1 MNSNGGIVKERYD
14 CRRKIMVDF
23 RDDELKKWLAE
34 EYEREIDEMEKVL
47 FPDGVLPDD
56 GETEEEAKA
65 AYQKLVARLK
75 ADGVYEEDEEEND
88 SKEADDHKADTNK
101 KIVYLPEKRHHKLAR
116 VAAVV
121 LVCAAGVFAAG
132 MTSQA
137 NRSYFIDSVKVWTG
151 NDTSIS
157 IDNDATSDEVER
169 DEQSAIDDIE
179 NQMGFDKIPKFM
191 YRPKNFKYKDYL
203 IHSNTGVA
211 LIEYWYGNSV
221 ITVYIS
227 DYSRTTKTTD
237 YVLDGKIIDS
247 IKVADESF
255 KIEILKIKDKQDK
268 EENYTAYWKTNTAF
282 YQISGKMEEKE
293 FINLI
298 KNIRF

>member
-1 MNSNGGIVKERYD
+1 ME
-14 CRRKIMVDF
+14 DF

-34 EYEREIDEMEKVL
+34 EYEKEIDEMEEVL
-47 FPDGVLPDD
+47 FPNGVLPDD

-65 AYQKLVARLK
+65 AYKKLVDRLK
-75 ADGVYEEDEEEND
+75 ADGVYEEDEPE
-88 SKEADDHKADTNK
+88 KV
-101 KIVYLPEKRHHKLAR
+101 KIVYLPEKKRHKAAK
-116 VAAVV
+116 VAAAV

-157 IDNDATSDEVER
+157 VDNDTMSDEVDR

-191 YRPKNFKYKDYL
+191 YRPRNFKYKNYL
-203 IHSNTGVA
+203 VDLNTGFA
-211 LIEYWYGNSV
+211 WMEYWYGKSI

-227 DYSRTTKTTD
+227 DYKNNSKTTD

-247 IKVADESF
+247 IVVRDESF
-255 KIEILKIKDKQDK
+255 KIEIRKIKDRQDQK
-268 EENYTAYWKTNTAF
+268 ENYVAYWKTDTAF
-282 YQISGKMEEKE
+282 YQVSGKMEEKE
-293 FINLI
+293 FIKLI
-298 KNIRF
+298 KNIYF

>member
-1 MNSNGGIVKERYD
+1 
-14 CRRKIMVDF
+14 MVDF

-157 IDNDATSDEVER
+157 VDNDTMSDEVDR

-191 YRPKNFKYKDYL
+191 YRPRNFKYKNYL
-203 IHSNTGVA
+203 VDLNTGFA
-211 LIEYWYGNSV
+211 WMEYWYGKSI

-227 DYSRTTKTTD
+227 DYKNSSKTTD

-247 IKVADESF
+247 IVVRDESF
-255 KIEILKIKDKQDK
+255 KIEIRKIKDRQDQK
-268 EENYTAYWKTNTAF
+268 ENYVAYWKTDTAF
-282 YQISGKMEEKE
+282 YQVSGKMEEKE
-293 FINLI
+293 FIKLI
-298 KNIRF
+298 KNIYF

>member
-1 MNSNGGIVKERYD
+1 
-14 CRRKIMVDF
+14 MVDF

-65 AYQKLVARLK
+65 AYQRLVARLK
-75 ADGVYEEDEEEND
+75 ADGVYEEDEENG
-88 SKEADDHKADTNK
+88 SKEADDHKADTK
-101 KIVYLPEKRHHKLAR
+101 EKIVYLPEKRHHKLAR

-137 NRSYFIDSVKVWTG
+137 NRSYFIDSVKIWTG

-157 IDNDATSDEVER
+157 IDNDATSDEVEM

>member
-1 MNSNGGIVKERYD
+1 
-14 CRRKIMVDF
+14 MVDF

-137 NRSYFIDSVKVWTG
+137 NRSYFIDSVKIWRG
-151 NDTSIS
+151 SDKGIS
-157 IDNDATSDEVER
+157 VDNDITSDETEK
-169 DEQSAIDDIE
+169 DEQSAINDIAE
-179 NQMGFDKIPKFM
+179 QMGFDKIPKFM
-191 YRPKNFKYKDYL
+191 YRPEKFKYKDYVVD
-203 IHSNTGVA
+203 SNTGFA
-211 LIEYWYGNSV
+211 LIEYWYGESV
-221 ITVYIS
+221 MTVYIS
-227 DYSRTTKTTD
+227 EYRGNSKTTD
-237 YVLDGKIIDS
+237 YVLDGQIVDS
-247 IKVADESF
+247 IKTKDENF
-255 KIEILKIKDKQDK
+255 EIEIRKIKDKQDQK
-268 EENYTAYWKTNTAF
+268 ENYVAYWKTDTAF
-282 YQISGKMEEKE
+282 YQISGKMKEKE
-293 FINLI
+293 FVKLI
-298 KNIRF
+298 QNIHF

>member
-1 MNSNGGIVKERYD
+1 
-14 CRRKIMVDF
+14 MVDF

-137 NRSYFIDSVKVWTG
+137 NRSYFIDSVKIWRGSDTG
-151 NDTSIS
+151 IS
-157 IDNDATSDEVER
+157 VDNDITSNETEK
-169 DEQSAIDDIE
+169 DEQSAINDIAE
-179 NQMGFDKIPKFM
+179 QMGFDKIPKFM
-191 YRPKNFKYKDYL
+191 YRPEKFKYKDYVVD
-203 IHSNTGVA
+203 SNTGFA
-211 LIEYWYGNSV
+211 LIEYWYGESV
-221 ITVYIS
+221 MTVYIS
-227 DYSRTTKTTD
+227 EYRGNSKTTD
-237 YVLDGKIIDS
+237 YVLDGQIVDS
-247 IKVADESF
+247 IKTKDENF
-255 KIEILKIKDKQDK
+255 EIEIRKIKDKQDQK
-268 EENYTAYWKTNTAF
+268 ENYVAYWKTDTAF
-282 YQISGKMEEKE
+282 YQISGKMKEKE
-293 FINLI
+293 FVKLI
-298 KNIRF
+298 QNIHF

>member
-1 MNSNGGIVKERYD
+1 ME
-14 CRRKIMVDF
+14 DF

-56 GETEEEAKA
+56 GETEEEAKE
-65 AYQKLVARLK
+65 AYQRLVARLK

-88 SKEADDHKADTNK
+88 SKKADDHKADTNK
-101 KIVYLPEKRHHKLAR
+101 KIVYLPEKKHHKLAR

-157 IDNDATSDEVER
+157 VDNDTMSDEVDR

-191 YRPKNFKYKDYL
+191 YRPRNFKYKNYL
-203 IHSNTGVA
+203 VDLNTGFA
-211 LIEYWYGNSV
+211 WMEYWYGKSI

-227 DYSRTTKTTD
+227 DYKNNSKTTD

-247 IKVADESF
+247 IVVRDESF
-255 KIEILKIKDKQDK
+255 KIEIRKIKDRQDQK
-268 EENYTAYWKTNTAF
+268 ENYVAYWKTDTAF
-282 YQISGKMEEKE
+282 YQVSGKMEEKE
-293 FINLI
+293 FIKLI
-298 KNIRF
+298 KNIYF

>member
-1 MNSNGGIVKERYD
+1 
-14 CRRKIMVDF
+14 MVDF

-56 GETEEEAKA
+56 GETEEEAKE
-65 AYQKLVARLK
+65 AYQRLVARLK

-88 SKEADDHKADTNK
+88 SKKADDHKADTNK
-101 KIVYLPEKRHHKLAR
+101 KIVYLPEKKHHKLAR

-157 IDNDATSDEVER
+157 VDNDTMSDEVDR

-191 YRPKNFKYKDYL
+191 YRPRNFKYKNYL
-203 IHSNTGVA
+203 VDLNTGFA
-211 LIEYWYGNSV
+211 WMEYWYGKSI

-227 DYSRTTKTTD
+227 DYKNNSKTTD

-247 IKVADESF
+247 IVVRDESF
-255 KIEILKIKDKQDK
+255 KIEIRKIKDRQDQK
-268 EENYTAYWKTNTAF
+268 ENYVAYWKTDTAF
-282 YQISGKMEEKE
+282 YQVSGKMEEKE
-293 FINLI
+293 FIKLI
-298 KNIRF
+298 KNIYF

>member
-1 MNSNGGIVKERYD
+1 
-14 CRRKIMVDF
+14 MVDF

-75 ADGVYEEDEEEND
+75 ADGVYEEDEENG
-88 SKEADDHKADTNK
+88 SKEADDHKADTK
-101 KIVYLPEKRHHKLAR
+101 EKIVYLPEKRHHKLAR

-157 IDNDATSDEVER
+157 VDNDTMSDEVDR

-191 YRPKNFKYKDYL
+191 YRPRNFKYKNYL
-203 IHSNTGVA
+203 VDLNTGFA
-211 LIEYWYGNSV
+211 WMEYWYGKSI

-227 DYSRTTKTTD
+227 DYKNSSKTTD

-247 IKVADESF
+247 IVVRDESF
-255 KIEILKIKDKQDK
+255 KIEIRKIKDRQDQK
-268 EENYTAYWKTNTAF
+268 ENYVAYWKTDTAF
-282 YQISGKMEEKE
+282 YQVSGKMEEKE
-293 FINLI
+293 FIKLI
-298 KNIRF
+298 KNIYF

>member
-1 MNSNGGIVKERYD
+1 
-14 CRRKIMVDF
+14 MVDF

-56 GETEEEAKA
+56 GETEEEAKE
-65 AYQKLVARLK
+65 AYQRLVARLK

-88 SKEADDHKADTNK
+88 SKKADDHKADTNK
-101 KIVYLPEKRHHKLAR
+101 KIVYLPEKKHHKLAR

-157 IDNDATSDEVER
+157 IDNDATSDEVEM

-179 NQMGFDKIPKFM
+179 NQMGFDKIPEFM
-191 YRPKNFKYKDYL
+191 YRPKGF
-203 IHSNTGVA
+203 
-211 LIEYWYGNSV
+211 
-221 ITVYIS
+221 
-227 DYSRTTKTTD
+227 
-237 YVLDGKIIDS
+237 IILF
-247 IKVADESF
+247 AH
-255 KIEILKIKDKQDK
+255 
-268 EENYTAYWKTNTAF
+268 
-282 YQISGKMEEKE
+282 
-293 FINLI
+293 
-298 KNIRF
+298 

>member
-1 MNSNGGIVKERYD
+1 
-14 CRRKIMVDF
+14 MVDF

-47 FPDGVLPDD
+47 FPDGILPDD

-65 AYQKLVARLK
+65 AYQRLVARLK

-88 SKEADDHKADTNK
+88 SKEADDHKADTK
-101 KIVYLPEKRHHKLAR
+101 EKIVYLPEKRHHKLAR

>member
-1 MNSNGGIVKERYD
+1 
-14 CRRKIMVDF
+14 MVDF

-47 FPDGVLPDD
+47 FPDGILPDD
-56 GETEEEAKA
+56 GETEEEAKE
-65 AYQKLVARLK
+65 AYQRLVARLK

-88 SKEADDHKADTNK
+88 SKEADDHKADTK
-101 KIVYLPEKRHHKLAR
+101 EKIVYLPEKRHHKLAR

-237 YVLDGKIIDS
+237 YVLNGKIIDS

>member
-75 ADGVYEEDEEEND
+75 ADGVYEEDEENG
-88 SKEADDHKADTNK
+88 SKEADDHKADTK
-101 KIVYLPEKRHHKLAR
+101 EKIVYLPEKRHHKLAR

-179 NQMGFDKIPKFM
+179 NQMGFDKIPEFM

-203 IHSNTGVA
+203 IDSNTGFA
-211 LIEYWYGNSV
+211 WMEYWYGNSI

-227 DYSRTTKTTD
+227 DYSRNTKTTD
-237 YVLDGKIIDS
+237 YVLDGKVIES
-247 IKVADESF
+247 IKIADESF

-268 EENYTAYWKTNTAF
+268 EENYTAYWKTNTTY
-282 YQISGKMEEKE
+282 YQVSGKMEERE
-293 FINLI
+293 FIKLI
-298 KNIRF
+298 KNICF

>member
-1 MNSNGGIVKERYD
+1 
-14 CRRKIMVDF
+14 MVDF

-47 FPDGVLPDD
+47 FPDGILPDD
-56 GETEEEAKA
+56 GETEEEAKE
-65 AYQKLVARLK
+65 AYQRLVARLK

-101 KIVYLPEKRHHKLAR
+101 KIVYLPEKKHHKLAR

-137 NRSYFIDSVKVWTG
+137 NRSYFIDSVKMWTG

-157 IDNDATSDEVER
+157 IDNDTTSDEADR
-169 DEQSAIDDIE
+169 DEQSAISDIE
-179 NQMGFDKIPKFM
+179 NQMGFDKIPRFL
-191 YRPKNFKYKDYL
+191 YRPENFKYKDYL
-203 IHSNTGVA
+203 IYSNTGVA
-211 LIEYWYGNSV
+211 LMEYCYGKSI

-227 DYSRTTKTTD
+227 DYRNNSKTTD
-237 YVLDGKIIDS
+237 YVLDGRIINS
-247 IKVADESF
+247 
-255 KIEILKIKDKQDK
+255 LKIKDEKFEIEIRKIKDK
-268 EENYTAYWKTNTAF
+268 HDKKENYIAYWKTDTAF
-282 YQISGKMEEKE
+282 YQISGNMEEKE
-293 FINLI
+293 FIKLI
-298 KNIRF
+298 ENIRF

>member
-75 ADGVYEEDEEEND
+75 ADGVYEEDEENG
-88 SKEADDHKADTNK
+88 SKEADDHKADTK
-101 KIVYLPEKRHHKLAR
+101 EKIVYLPEKRHHKLAR

-137 NRSYFIDSVKVWTG
+137 NRSYFIDSVKIWTG

-157 IDNDATSDEVER
+157 VDNDTMSDEVDR

-191 YRPKNFKYKDYL
+191 YRPRNFKYKNYL
-203 IHSNTGVA
+203 VDLNTGFA
-211 LIEYWYGNSV
+211 WMEYWYGKSI

-227 DYSRTTKTTD
+227 DYKNNSKTTD

-247 IKVADESF
+247 IVVRDESF
-255 KIEILKIKDKQDK
+255 KIEIRKIKDRQDQK
-268 EENYTAYWKTNTAF
+268 ENYVAYWKTDTAF
-282 YQISGKMEEKE
+282 YQVSGKMEEKE
-293 FINLI
+293 FIKLI
-298 KNIRF
+298 KNIYF

>member
-1 MNSNGGIVKERYD
+1 MTIKQIR
-14 CRRKIMVDF
+14 
-23 RDDELKKWLAE
+23 
-34 EYEREIDEMEKVL
+34 
-47 FPDGVLPDD
+47 
-56 GETEEEAKA
+56 T
-65 AYQKLVARLK
+65 
-75 ADGVYEEDEEEND
+75 
-88 SKEADDHKADTNK
+88 K

>member
-1 MNSNGGIVKERYD
+1 
-14 CRRKIMVDF
+14 MVDF

-75 ADGVYEEDEEEND
+75 ADGVYEEDEENG

>member
-1 MNSNGGIVKERYD
+1 
-14 CRRKIMVDF
+14 MVDF

-137 NRSYFIDSVKVWTG
+137 NRSYFIDSVKIWRGSDTG
-151 NDTSIS
+151 IS
-157 IDNDATSDEVER
+157 VDNDITSDETEK
-169 DEQSAIDDIE
+169 DEQSAINDIAE
-179 NQMGFDKIPKFM
+179 QMGFDKIPKFM
-191 YRPKNFKYKDYL
+191 YRPEKFKYKDYVVD
-203 IHSNTGVA
+203 SNTGFA
-211 LIEYWYGNSV
+211 LIEYWYGESV
-221 ITVYIS
+221 MTVYIS
-227 DYSRTTKTTD
+227 EYRGNSKTTD
-237 YVLDGKIIDS
+237 YVLDGQIVDS
-247 IKVADESF
+247 IKTKDENF
-255 KIEILKIKDKQDK
+255 EIEIRKIKDKQDQK
-268 EENYTAYWKTNTAF
+268 ENYVAYWKTDTAF
-282 YQISGKMEEKE
+282 YQISEKMKEKE
-293 FINLI
+293 FVKLI
-298 KNIRF
+298 QNIHF

>member
-1 MNSNGGIVKERYD
+1 ME
-14 CRRKIMVDF
+14 DF